1 MHTRALVAIALIL
14 LPGEMLA
21 QRIRPPRVVDPTGG
35 PVGPVALPPQAPTLV
50 RELSYRRLRLSVESY
65 PLVSYIEAP
74 GFAANSPISS
84 WTTLGAGT
92 RMDYRVTRN
101 LSATLDFTSSVVG
114 GPANTQTVELGTR
127 LRPERSERRI
137 YPFVDLRA
145 GYVQS
150 YNTHNWPNDIYGN
163 PAGFPYAQS
172 TRFSQGFG
180 GLGGV
185 CVEYALSRMFSLT
198 SSAAIMRTR
207 MTSRAFLTNTEDS
220 RFWMTTY
227 RYTLG
232 LRFNPVRA
240 VHPPVPP
247 YPSSATPKP

>member
-14 LPGEMLA
+14 LPGELLA

-35 PVGPVALPPQAPTLV
+35 PVGPVALPPQAPTIV
-50 RELSYRRLRLSVESY
+50 REMSYRRLRLSVESY

-163 PAGFPYAQS
+163 PAGFPSAQS

-180 GLGGV
+180 GVAGAGFEVDL
-185 CVEYALSRMFSLT
+185 ARSWSLT
-198 SSAAIMRTR
+198 SGLSVFRSRLSAFGGGIAATPVGGHHY
-207 MTSRAFLTNTEDS
+207 
-220 RFWMTTY
+220 WMTAF
-227 RYTLG
+227 RSAIG
-232 LRFNPVRA
+232 LRYNPVRRIDLP
-240 VHPPVPP
+240 HGQ
-247 YPSSATPKP
+247 